1 MYLSRRKKLARLHKS
16 TIAVSPDP
24 LPSSE
29 GLASET
35 TAGYEARC
43 DPEVDSTGRLRR
55 TRMRADV
62 SMTEAYNWHV
72 FTRSYIRPLC
82 IIAD

>member
-1 MYLSRRKKLARLHKS
+1 MLRNVMFLSRRKKLARLHKS

-35 TAGYEARC
+35 INVHLPTVRATAVLQLTSARFS
-43 DPEVDSTGRLRR
+43 VDGS
-55 TRMRADV
+55 
-62 SMTEAYNWHV
+62 
-72 FTRSYIRPLC
+72 F
-82 IIAD
+82 